1 MSSVPIQ
8 RKGEDL
14 GSFRTA
20 NIESCTRVTGADC
33 ASAPGKYAMS
43 WWKRMQLIED
53 QRASELRLLKL
64 IERER
69 DPYTRTIT
77 SSGYGQKWF
86 SERTCCSAFKT
97 RTGEGDGT
105 DEKS

>member
-14 GSFRTA
+14 GVFRTTK
-20 NIESCTRVTGADC
+20 IEDCTRVTGADC
-33 ASAPGKYAMS
+33 ASAPGNSMS
-43 WWKRMQLIED
+43 WWKRMAWIEF
-53 QRASELRLLKL
+53 QRADELRLLKAV
-64 IERER
+64 ERER
-69 DPYTRTIT
+69 DPYTRTVT

-97 RTGEGDGT
+97 RKREGEDG
-105 DEKS
+105 K